1 MRELT
6 AVSAKIPKEL
16 KDKIKE
22 FGINPGP
29 IIRRAL
35 EEEVRKME
43 LKKLERRSEKIAEML
58 EKIDDEEVV
67 RLIREDRER

>member
-1 MRELT
+1 MGEFT
-6 AVSAKIPKEL
+6 TVSAKIPKVL

-22 FGINPGP
+22 YRINPGP

-35 EEEVRKME
+35 EEEVRKRE
-43 LKKLERRSEKIAEML
+43 LEKLEKKAERIAEML
-58 EKIDDEEVV
+58 EKIEDEEVV